1 MTQGR
6 EPGREDDWGAPTDW
20 QAPPPPQQQTG
31 PPAGGYQPPPQQQF
45 PPAPQWQGWQGG
57 PPQGGW
63 PGGPPVAP
71 SQTWMVPAV
80 LVTLFCFLPT
90 GIAAIVYAA
99 QVTSK
104 SNVGD
109 FAGAAEASAKAKM
122 WVIISAVLGVIL
134 AIIIVSSLS
143 SSGGLYYY

>member
-20 QAPPPPQQQTG
+20 QAAPPPPATGQPSGGYQAPPPQQF
-31 PPAGGYQPPPQQQF
+31 PPP
-45 PPAPQWQGWQGG
+45 PQWQGWQGG

-71 SQTWMVPAV
+71 QQTWMVPAV

-90 GIAAIVYAA
+90 GIAAIVYAS

-104 SNVGD
+104 QQVGD
-109 FAGAAEASAKAKM
+109 YAGASAAADKAKM

-134 AIIIVSSLS
+134 GILIVSSIS
-143 SSGGLYYY
+143 TSGGLYYY